1 MCKKI
6 LKLTLGGKWREEGK
20 NKRRQYSAAS
30 LLNQIKWYKKKIT
43 HARAH
48 TQKHFLPSEF
58 LLELYAITSVCDCG
72 ILN

>member
-6 LKLTLGGKWREEGK
+6 LKLTLDRKWREEGK
-20 NKRRQYSAAS
+20 KRRQYSAAS
-30 LLNQIKWYKKKIT
+30 LLNQIKWYKKIT
-43 HARAH
+43 HARTH

>member
-1 MCKKI
+1 MGNDKKRV
-6 LKLTLGGKWREEGK
+6 K
-20 NKRRQYSAAS
+20 RQYCAAS
-30 LLNQIKWYKKKIT
+30 LLNQIKWYKKHACT
-43 HARAH
+43 RARAH